1 MEWKESPKLLELP
14 GSVAG
19 LEGHEGDI
27 RVDIA
32 AHESG
37 MGAVWMFVETE
48 KGLVEFVRESVPAPN
63 DPTFGLALLLGKIS
77 LPEDTDPE
85 TFNALEPIERLK
97 VVAEHMLSR
106 VDRPAL
112 DAEVAKALADVP
124 EPPVEQTA

>member
-48 KGLVEFVRESVPAPN
+48 KGLVEFVRETVP
-63 DPTFGLALLLGKIS
+63 PTNSPQFALSLLMGKIS
-77 LPEDTDPE
+77 LPEDTDPA
-85 TFNALEPIERLK
+85 TFDALEPIERLK
-97 VVAEHMLSR
+97 AIAEHMLSR
-106 VDRPAL
+106 LDRPAL
-112 DAEVAKALADVP
+112 DAEVAKVLAEAP
-124 EPPVEQTA
+124 EPPVEQSA